1 MIFKSKV
8 MGHVAGLADAGASN
22 NEVIHAFPYG
32 GHLSIV
38 TTLRSLSALEAQ
50 WLELEQSC
58 KSPPSVFQSYAWVS
72 SWARTYLSNNSSAEL
87 CIITGYQEAR
97 LVFVMPMMKERRGLV
112 TVLRWLTE
120 PFGQYGDA
128 LIAAGQNSASWLANA
143 IAAVQRLKGID
154 LVRLR
159 HVRADANIASFC
171 RNQMLDAR
179 LAEEAPYLDLTQYKD
194 EDAYDARY
202 TSTQRK
208 RRKKI
213 KKGLEELGPV
223 EFQILPNGTLSDAA
237 IAEAIAEKN
246 RWLDERG
253 RQNRILKC
261 PAHLKFL
268 IKLSRV
274 PNSGVEMVT
283 SELRAGGKPVSW
295 EIGFN
300 FHGTHF
306 AYITSHVNS
315 LTDLSPGRLHMDLS
329 QRHCIKQ
336 GLKRFDLMV
345 PNDQHKESWSSA
357 FVETADFYV
366 PLTVSG
372 RIYGKLYLRTLRPIV
387 RSVYYR
393 TPTWVLKIVKPLF
406 GI

>member
-1 MIFKSKV
+1 MLKSKV
-8 MGHVAGLADAGASN
+8 MDLETGLAEVDALPDNVTPALP
-22 NEVIHAFPYG
+22 FG

-38 TTLRSLSALEAQ
+38 TTLRSLAALEKQ
-50 WLELEQSC
+50 WRALEQTC
-58 KSPPSVFQSYAWVS
+58 KSPPSVFQSYSWIS
-72 SWARTYLSNNSSAEL
+72 SWANTYLADNGNVEL
-87 CIITGYQEAR
+87 CIITGYQDAR
-97 LVFVMPMMKERRGLV
+97 LVFVMPMMKARRGLV

-154 LVRLR
+154 IVRLR
-159 HVRADANIASFC
+159 HVRADANIAGFC
-171 RNQMLDAR
+171 VNHMLDAR
-179 LAEEAPYLDLTQYKD
+179 LVETAPFLDLTQYRDD
-194 EDAYDARY
+194 ESYDARY
-202 TSTQRK
+202 SSTQRK

-213 KKGLEELGPV
+213 KKALEELGPV
-223 EFQILPNGTLSDAA
+223 EFHILPNGTISDVA

-246 RWLDERG
+246 KWLDERG

-268 IKLSRV
+268 TTLSRA

-306 AYITSHVNS
+306 AYITSHVNA

-329 QRHCIKQ
+329 QRHCLKQ
-336 GLKRFDLMV
+336 DLKTFDLMV
-345 PNDQHKESWSSA
+345 PNDPHKESWSSA
-357 FVETADFYV
+357 VVETRDYYV
-366 PLTVSG
+366 PLTPVG
-372 RIYGKLYLRTLRPIV
+372 QIYGSLYLRTLRPLV
-387 RSVYYR
+387 RSLYYR
-393 TPTWVLKIVKPLF
+393 TPCWFLKIVKPMF

>member
-1 MIFKSKV
+1 MFKSKV
-8 MGHVAGLADAGASN
+8 MDQVTGLSDTVTLQDDTA
-22 NEVIHAFPYG
+22 HALPFG

-38 TTLRSLSALEAQ
+38 TTLRSLTALEKQ
-50 WLELEQSC
+50 WQALEQTC
-58 KSPPSVFQSYAWVS
+58 KSPPSVFQSYNWIS
-72 SWARTYLSNNSSAEL
+72 SWANTYLSDHGKVEL
-87 CIITGYQEAR
+87 CIITGYQDTR

-128 LIAAGQNSASWLANA
+128 LIAAGQNSTSWLANA

-154 LVRLR
+154 IVRLR
-159 HVRADANIASFC
+159 HVRADANIATYCNSHM
-171 RNQMLDAR
+171 RDAR
-179 LAEEAPYLDLTQYKD
+179 LVETAPFLDLTQYTD
-194 EDAYDARY
+194 EAAYDARY

-213 KKGLEELGPV
+213 KKSLEELGPV
-223 EFQILPNGTLSDAA
+223 EFHILPNGTISDVA

-261 PAHLKFL
+261 PAHIKFL
-268 IKLSRV
+268 TSLSRA

-300 FHGTHF
+300 FHDTHF
-306 AYITSHVNS
+306 AYITSHVNA

-329 QRHCIKQ
+329 QRHCLSQ
-336 GLKRFDLMV
+336 GLKKFDLMV

-357 FVETADFYV
+357 FVATADYYV
-366 PLTVSG
+366 PLTTAG
-372 RIYGKLYLRTLRPIV
+372 HIYGTLYLRILRPLV
-387 RSVYYR
+387 RSLYYR
-393 TPTWVLKIVKPLF
+393 TPCWVLKIAKPMF

>member
-1 MIFKSKV
+1 MLKTKV
-8 MGHVAGLADAGASN
+8 MDQVTGLADTNALRDDVTQALP
-22 NEVIHAFPYG
+22 FG
-32 GHLSIV
+32 GHLSII
-38 TTLRSLSALEAQ
+38 TTLRSLAALEKQ
-50 WLELEQSC
+50 WQSLEQTS
-58 KSPPSVFQSYAWVS
+58 KSPPSVFQSFNWIS
-72 SWARTYLSNNSSAEL
+72 SWANTYIADNGNVEL
-87 CIITGYQEAR
+87 CIITGYQDAR

-154 LVRLR
+154 IVRLR

-171 RNQMLDAR
+171 VNHMRDAR
-179 LAEEAPYLDLTQYKD
+179 LVETAPFLDLTQYKD
-194 EDAYDARY
+194 EESYDARY

-213 KKGLEELGPV
+213 RKGLEELGPV
-223 EFQILPNGTLSDAA
+223 EFRILPNGTISDAA

-246 RWLDERG
+246 KWLDERG

-268 IKLSRV
+268 TSLSRA

-283 SELRAGGKPVSW
+283 SELRAGGRPVSW

-300 FHGTHF
+300 FHHTHF
-306 AYITSHVNS
+306 AYITSHVNA

-329 QRHCIKQ
+329 QRHCLKH
-336 GLKRFDLMV
+336 GLKKFDLMV

-357 FVETADFYV
+357 VVETRDYYV
-366 PLTVSG
+366 PLTPAG
-372 RIYGKLYLRTLRPIV
+372 RIYGSLYLRTLRPLV
-387 RSVYYR
+387 RSLYYR
-393 TPTWVLKIVKPLF
+393 TPCWVLKIVKPMF